1 MTKAILCILI
11 GAGIGFIVAA
21 LIETEKRTGGGRW
34 GW

>member
-1 MTKAILCILI
+1 MTKAILLILM

-21 LIETEKRTGGGRW
+21 LIENEKRNGGGRW